1 MWEEQKFQGDG
12 ITSIERKKA
21 GVSLRLPLYQ
31 LTYIYI
37 YIYMHEDCLIISN
50 VNSAS
55 FWYLTD
61 SSHQCQWKCTSFQS
75 EAARRAG
82 CRRIEMEEGKKLIC
96 FFSPTAAGGDSARVC
111 LPTQKL
117 TNYNWASTVTG
128 KKWIFCWW
136 ENIRQVLVIVL

>member
-1 MWEEQKFQGDG
+1 MRRAEISRGWNHQYRE
-12 ITSIERKKA
+12 KK
-21 GVSLRLPLYQ
+21 SWRLPPTAPLSAD
-31 LTYIYI
+31 IYI